1 MGGDS
6 PASRTDFDAWVLR
19 TVLNPQLPLFRE
31 ARYLLAE
38 ETEIRDTALY
48 HAVLGAIASGNATRG
63 GIASHIG
70 RKSTDIGHPLAVLEE
85 AQLISRETDPFR
97 KGRSLYRIT
106 EPLIIFY
113 EAVMR
118 REWTRLERGDT
129 AGAWHNSQA
138 TFLSQ
143 VVGPHFE
150 AVCRDLALAS
160 GGEVFGTVPGE
171 VAAGVVADPL
181 RRGQI
186 QVDVA
191 VFAPD
196 EPGRPRRVLSLGEAK
211 WDKVMSPGHL
221 ERLRRARDLLAVKG
235 YDTTGARLTCYSGAG
250 FDAELADR
258 AAGDPLIQL
267 VGLEELY
274 A

>member
-1 MGGDS
+1 
-6 PASRTDFDAWVLR
+6 
-19 TVLNPQLPLFRE
+19 
-31 ARYLLAE
+31 
-38 ETEIRDTALY
+38 
-48 HAVLGAIASGNATRG
+48 
-63 GIASHIG
+63 
-70 RKSTDIGHPLAVLEE
+70 
-85 AQLISRETDPFR
+85 
-97 KGRSLYRIT
+97 
-106 EPLIIFY
+106 
-113 EAVMR
+113 MR

-150 AVCRDLALAS
+150 AVCRDWALTA
-160 GGEVFGTVPGE
+160 GAEVFGTAPGE

-196 EPGRPRRVLSLGEAK
+196 EPGRARRVLSLGEAK

-250 FDAELADR
+250 FDAELVDR